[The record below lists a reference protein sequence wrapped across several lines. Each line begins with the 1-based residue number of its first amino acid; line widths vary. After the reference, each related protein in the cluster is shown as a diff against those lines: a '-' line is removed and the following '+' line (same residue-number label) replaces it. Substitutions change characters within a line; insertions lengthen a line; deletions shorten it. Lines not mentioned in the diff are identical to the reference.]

1 MAFFPVTAQIRY
13 AAQVFGSTNIDTALP
28 GEGSAANDSSDSEQR
43 IIWTTEEG
51 YARCQNGQ
59 RLVASLF
66 ILYTWRGCGLMSRHL
81 FRRRHA
87 TDMDHPRRRPRSQIG
102 RASCRER

>member
-13 AAQVFGSTNIDTALP
+13 AAQVFGTTNIDTALP
-28 GEGSAANDSSDSEQR
+28 GEGTAANDSSDSEQR

-66 ILYTWRGCGLMSRHL
+66 ILYTWQGCGLTSRHL

-87 TDMDHPRRRPRSQIG
+87 TDIDRKSTRLNSSHLGIS
-102 RASCRER
+102 